1 MSQLQ
6 SARAT
11 YPQKPDKWFKRNR
24 LLVSIIPLLICGLG
38 LALVTLDHTP
48 DAHFVGERVHPGY
61 ESSPAQWQ
69 VEASSHKEW
78 GDYWAHRWGFP
89 VLAFVLMIG
98 GVYGY
103 ITYLEREVK
112 EGSWKPIAVM
122 WLIGLLLIV
131 LPFYN
136 LVSGGAYETVLTPAE
151 YEAAKA
157 NLDALFPIK

>member
-24 LLVSIIPLLICGLG
+24 ILVSILPLLIFGLG
-38 LALVTLDHTP
+38 LSLVLLDRTP
-48 DAHFVGERVHPGY
+48 DAHFVGEIKHPGY

-69 VEASSHKEW
+69 VEASSNKEW

-89 VLAFVLMIG
+89 VLAFALMIG

-103 ITYLEREVK
+103 ITYLEREAK
-112 EGSWKPIAVM
+112 EGSWKPIAVL
-122 WLIGLLLIV
+122 WLIGLLLIA
-131 LPFYN
+131 LPFVHQMNTKKY
-136 LVSGGAYETVLTPAE
+136 STVLTPAE
-151 YEAAKA
+151 YEEAKG
-157 NLDALFPIK
+157 NLDALFPIN